1 MPIIKTK
8 VMKEIIAQDWLA
20 LDGKGYKV
28 KATTEKAILLIVNRG
43 HYIPD
48 YVNVW
53 LPRSAFQ
60 VTKVVKYGDGS
71 REVQCRDL
79 PRWAM
84 NKIKGY

>member
-1 MPIIKTK
+1 
-8 VMKEIIAQDWLA
+8 MKQIIAEDWLA
-20 LDGKGYKV
+20 LAGEGYKV

-53 LPRSAFQ
+53 LPRAIFKISN
-60 VTKVVKYGDGS
+60 VRTYWDGS
-71 REVQCRDL
+71 REVYCKDL
-79 PRWAM
+79 PRWAV